1 MQDIEYVIKA
11 DDLME
16 LRLAAMN
23 LMREFNQHLHEIRKL
38 ELTSTVAYWEGRV
51 VELKSVLERT
61 DWDKIKQSEQS
72 EHDYV

>member
-1 MQDIEYVIKA
+1 MQDVEYVIKSE
-11 DDLME
+11 DLME

-23 LMREFNQHLHEIRKL
+23 LIREFNHHLREMRSL

-61 DWDKIKQSEQS
+61 DWDKIKRPEY
-72 EHDYV
+72 DNV